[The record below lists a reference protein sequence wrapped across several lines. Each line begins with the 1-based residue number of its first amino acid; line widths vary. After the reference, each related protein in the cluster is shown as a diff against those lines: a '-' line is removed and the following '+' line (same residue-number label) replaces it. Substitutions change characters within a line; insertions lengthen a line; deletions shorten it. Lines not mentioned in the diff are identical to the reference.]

1 VATAA
6 LQIGHIAYAA
16 TLIRAVTSAFPDSMR
31 ANRLKVRTQGCA
43 ATAGACTG
51 NTPRLVQGMYWEAQ
65 GQSEHLAQAEQLYK
79 DMIAEQPSCTMA
91 FKRLVWTSAADALL
105 QIAR

>member
-1 VATAA
+1 
-6 LQIGHIAYAA
+6 
-16 TLIRAVTSAFPDSMR
+16 
-31 ANRLKVRTQGCA
+31 
-43 ATAGACTG
+43 
-51 NTPRLVQGMYWEAQ
+51 MYWEAQ